1 MSKAQEN
8 VERVRVSWGSDND
21 GAGSTLDADLL
32 DGLEKEAL
40 PISTATTA
48 EIARVDAAIAAV
60 DAAHPNG
67 AWTFDGVTL
76 VITGV
81 AAP

>member
-8 VERVRVSWGSDND
+8 VEKVRVSWGSDND
-21 GAGSTLDADLL
+21 GEGSLLDADLL

-40 PISTATTA
+40 PVSTATAA
-48 EIARVDAAIAAV
+48 EITRVDGDITALQT
-60 DAAHPNG
+60 G
-67 AWTFDGVTL
+67 KTTGSWTFDGTTL

-81 AAP
+81 PVP